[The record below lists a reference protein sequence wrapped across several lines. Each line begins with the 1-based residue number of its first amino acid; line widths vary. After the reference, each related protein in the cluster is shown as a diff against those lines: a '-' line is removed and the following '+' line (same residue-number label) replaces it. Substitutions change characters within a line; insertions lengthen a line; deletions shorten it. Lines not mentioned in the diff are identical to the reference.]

1 MFAVQDDNSGRI
13 KFTSRSR
20 ALVISNADPQ
30 KKGRIRVRHLLLGD
44 SEWIPYL
51 HTPGSFFVPK
61 KGDIVYVECDAGYE
75 THLVAFGNINKG
87 LEEGSLEEL
96 PSVFQRISPTNQG
109 FYSPGGHLI
118 EIDDGKDL
126 LGTDK
131 GMRFTTSNGTFFK
144 IDALK
149 DSITA
154 KVVFGDTWELSRARG
169 FQVSTPAAGG
179 TSLSMNGGK
188 IDLNS
193 TLDMSLGSTAGSV
206 LISGTT
212 SVDII
217 TDSTATVAATVEASI
232 GTSIGGAKLNI
243 SGGKVALGNNAG
255 ELLDLCDQHLDALIN
270 NASSIA
276 LTAVGPAQLNPA
288 VVTSLTQIKTLLGLI
303 KGSL

>member
-118 EIDDGKDL
+118 EIDDGQDL
-126 LGTDK
+126 VGTGK
-131 GMRFTTSNGTFFK
+131 GMRFTASNGTLFQ

-154 KVVFGDTWELSRARG
+154 KVMFGDTWELSRARG

-179 TSLSMNGGK
+179 TSLSMNSGK
-188 IDLNS
+188 VDLNA
-193 TLDMSLGSTAGSV
+193 TLAMTLTS
-206 LISGTT
+206 TT
-212 SVDII
+212 S
-217 TDSTATVAATVEASI
+217 SVEIKGSEAI
-232 GTSIGGAKLNI
+232 LKL
-243 SGGKVALGNNAG
+243 SGGKVGLGGPAG
-255 ELLDLCDQHLDALIN
+255 ELLEEVSKIADELSKLALE
-270 NASSIA
+270 ASTHVHP
-276 LTAVGPAQLNPA
+276 TAVGPSGPPTNAANMVA
-288 VVTSLTQIKTLLGLI
+288 INTAATTIKTIIDLI
-303 KGSL
+303 KGGI